1 MKGKKKDMSV
11 PLTVLLVLALC
22 GAIVFSVYPK
32 TTHPVKNALF
42 GAATGGAGLLVV
54 NLTSGLA
61 GVMLACNLYTVSAS
75 LILGLPGVVLL
86 LVLRL
91 LR

>member
-1 MKGKKKDMSV
+1 MSAA
-11 PLTVLLVLALC
+11 LIVLLLLALC

-42 GAATGGAGLLVV
+42 GAATGGAGLLLI
-54 NLTSGLA
+54 NLTSGFT
-61 GVMLACNLYTVSAS
+61 GVMLACNLYTVAAS

-86 LVLRL
+86 LILRL
-91 LR
+91 LG

>member
-22 GAIVFSVYPK
+22 GAIVF
-32 TTHPVKNALF
+32 THPVKNALF

-54 NLTSGLA
+54 NLTSGLT